1 MIRLS
6 YLSNQSLS
14 VRSQQDHFAMRIA
27 LRFRDP
33 CYGAASACNPVAT
46 PARSWIVRVAEIKF
60 TSAASVGTII
70 PFSGKGKENTETF
83 DLQKT
88 VEIALNLDEV
98 HTRRWSQ

>member
-1 MIRLS
+1 
-6 YLSNQSLS
+6 
-14 VRSQQDHFAMRIA
+14 
-27 LRFRDP
+27 
-33 CYGAASACNPVAT
+33 
-46 PARSWIVRVAEIKF
+46 VRVAEIKF